1 MTEQNLWFAFS
12 SSEWPV
18 LSSVLGPSS
27 LCPKVDKNW
36 KEKLIIEWE
45 KSQVILAL
53 ESQNLWGK
61 VVRMGAFLDFLKF

>member
-1 MTEQNLWFAFS
+1 M
-12 SSEWPV
+12 